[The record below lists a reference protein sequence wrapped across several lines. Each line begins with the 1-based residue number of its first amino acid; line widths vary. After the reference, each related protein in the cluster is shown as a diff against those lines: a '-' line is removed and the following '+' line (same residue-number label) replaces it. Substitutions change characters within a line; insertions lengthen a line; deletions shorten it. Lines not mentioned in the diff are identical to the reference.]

1 MKVRNRVVQGAIS
14 TYLLVFVYKFAI
26 QLYILISIKYYFL
39 DHNYKINVQ
48 NILIVKQAKM
58 LIHLRKIQLI
68 ILIEYFLVIQFKYKK
83 IFVLLIFIVVCF
95 EMHIINKVIDI
106 RLNLFS
112 ILHLNLLLIYFLSIQ
127 KINKITLETILGF

>member
-106 RLNLFS
+106 RLNLLS

-127 KINKITLETILGF
+127 KINKITLETILGL